1 MEDNDSIN
9 PNGQFVFFSITEKLQ
24 KIINEDFHKDVIKFL
39 INVDGMPVFI
49 SGNKSI
55 WAILCKVY
63 YWLDVYRP
71 FIVALYYGKNK
82 SKCLEKFL
90 ESFTKEINILQ
101 EHGILIGKST
111 YKVELMA
118 FISDT
123 PARSFLKCIKGHGGY
138 KV

>member
-24 KIINEDFHKDVIKFL
+24 KIINKDFHKDVIKFL
-39 INVDGMPVFI
+39 INVDGMPVSI

-71 FIVALYYGKNK
+71 FIVALYYGKSK

-90 ESFTKEINILQ
+90 ESFIKKINIL
-101 EHGILIGKST
+101 T
-111 YKVELMA
+111 Y
-118 FISDT
+118 
-123 PARSFLKCIKGHGGY
+123 Y
-138 KV
+138 KNMEF